1 MFVNNLFFHDQGPT
15 MSKNTKTK
23 LACIIVDEK
32 KPKCFSFNRN
42 LFFYYLFFSSAY
54 ILSTRAVMVRRND
67 SVFSL
72 YKGHEITEP
81 LVIHKTQEAASPGH
95 FTLPRRFGRGLA
107 RTAISSSYLKLSVKP
122 RG

>member
-32 KPKCFSFNRN
+32 RQPKCFSFNRN

-81 LVIHKTQEAASPGH
+81 LVIHKTQRQHLLAILHCQDGSVAAWH
-95 FTLPRRFGRGLA
+95 AQQFHRL
-107 RTAISSSYLKLSVKP
+107 ILSCL
-122 RG
+122 